1 MKLIFHIKPGLQ
13 FMMNFHDEI
22 QKIFEH
28 GKFIEQKVPV
38 DVDWHNTVYSSEF
51 YRWIHV
57 EYYYDKALEVL
68 HFTAFPKYEYN
79 LPIFGLDIIK
89 TRKNDQ
95 IRAIFHDETP
105 TVDNDSEFPS
115 FVFENSDSIQLPQW
129 SEIFSDKFIAVRPN
143 TNDIEMFSDYILN
156 RCESLIVNPKASRL
170 DLYRQYV
177 SNSVQERYCIG
188 QRKNKHTMAA
198 LIKKIGREKAE
209 LFMEKVLFPC

>member
-1 MKLIFHIKPGLQ
+1 MR
-13 FMMNFHDEI
+13 FHDEI
-22 QKIFEH
+22 LKLFE
-28 GKFIEQKVPV
+28 KRDFNQEKVPV
-38 DVDWHNTVYSSEF
+38 DVDWHNTVYSSKF
-51 YRWIHV
+51 YRWIHI

-68 HFTAFPKYEYN
+68 HFTAFPGYEYN

-105 TVDNDSEFPS
+105 TVNNDSEFPS
-115 FVFENSDSIQLPQW
+115 FVFENSDSIELPQW
-129 SEIFSDKFIAVRPN
+129 SSIFSDKFIAIRPN

-156 RCESLIVNPKASRL
+156 RSKYLIVNPKASRL
-170 DLYRQYV
+170 DIYGQHV
-177 SNSVQERYCIG
+177 SNSVQERYCLG

-198 LIKKIGREKAE
+198 LIKKVGKEKAE